1 MVAFVDDVEIP
12 LSGGDDDDA
21 GRRGEQ
27 LAVVI
32 RGVAPEDAAMCHAF
46 RGKVLL
52 MNPVWERN
60 LGERPHARQAVQF
73 RAGRMVVATRQ
84 SYQENGYPC
93 QEDFSVHLSAVFHV
107 VASPFG
113 SSTRRWR
120 QEPASSPLPRASPWP
135 SRRPNRRLCAGWPAL
150 PRVVSRP
157 VGRYP

>member
-52 MNPVWERN
+52 MNPVGERN
-60 LGERPHARQAVQF
+60 LGKRPHARQAVQF
-73 RAGRMVVATRQ
+73 RSGRMVAAPRQ
-84 SYQENGYPC
+84 SYQETSNPC
-93 QEDFSVHLSAVFHV
+93 QEDYSVHSIYWFHV
-107 VASPFG
+107 
-113 SSTRRWR
+113 T
-120 QEPASSPLPRASPWP
+120 ASSSLRDFYSLPEAD
-135 SRRPNRRLCAGWPAL
+135 
-150 PRVVSRP
+150 V
-157 VGRYP
+157 